1 MKIDCKSVQYPEFV
15 FGFSILDV
23 GMQKSKI
30 VIQNTIVNQKSG
42 IVNLNY
48 LWAENKLTTYIMSKF
63 ITVTIA
69 KESEEDLEM
78 DTPVTINTHYIIKI
92 MRSTE
97 DEHGFS
103 SIALATGEFL
113 FVTEPMEDLNRML
126 Q

>member
-1 MKIDCKSVQYPEFV
+1 
-15 FGFSILDV
+15 
-23 GMQKSKI
+23 
-30 VIQNTIVNQKSG
+30 
-42 IVNLNY
+42 
-48 LWAENKLTTYIMSKF
+48 MSKF

-78 DTPVTINTHYIIKI
+78 DTPVTIKTHYIIKI

-113 FVTEPMEDLNRML
+113 FVTEEVEDVKRMV
-126 Q
+126 QEG